1 VHHMR
6 NSPSEIADGEMKNL
20 ESVSG
25 EMETD
30 EGGVA
35 AVEVE
40 EVVAQKEIEVKK
52 IKEIEEDKK
61 ENGMNGIEKQ
71 NEDANLKNGNSD
83 KLSPDTTVEDQSSDF
98 EISERDN
105 EVNDDCETTQEF
117 EPSDNMETAENG
129 DEDVDLTKED
139 SNPTSD
145 KPVDSEQEVAVT
157 SSDKN
162 SDNDTKNDTNND
174 TEEDTNEKK
183 TKTDD
188 EGDSNK
194 RPPSIDLSEP
204 LIKKAKTS
212 DEGESIES
220 ECSADA
226 AEVESNN
233 EDSNQ
238 QDDNVNCKENK
249 EAESIASPFESSELE
264 KNSTP
269 ETKDDTE
276 KADINDDKQVEKEA
290 GSSKND
296 SETSN
301 DEKSNDGCQVLMFKF
316 VDESKENHDNEAGD
330 KEEKKGGTISLEPAG
345 PDDASAESDDDLDI
359 NAGLEKCFN
368 DLENKIA
375 SEKDDTPNKQEDIKS
390 NDKNDEDS
398 NDDAVEVNNESDDEV
413 MTVDDEPTD
422 HDKALDELEQIE
434 KKTKNI
440 LDEGESNKRPPS
452 SDLSEPLTKKA
463 KTSDESESS
472 EAYDKKKLKKII
484 KKMTRKE
491 LEDLI
496 QTKMIELITNKSEIG
511 ELRKKVDSYQAKV
524 EKWQQRAQAL
534 SKQCTD
540 LGTVMKKYI
549 TDSKNK
555 PKDKVTPVKITRS
568 VGLQVVTADQRK
580 IQLQRQQLL
589 QQQQKAAGARIAT
602 KPQTAIT
609 RVVATPNKTIVVNN
623 TSQNQNKSILNGVLK
638 QKPVVATSPK
648 PNIISRPGPASVTQ
662 SKLSPQQ
669 LQAVARTA
677 SSISPASSKPVVTKK
692 AVIDVVDLSDGED
705 DTPVKQVNQRPA
717 QVPQARAR
725 PMPAVRT
732 NIAGRVNGYTRTHPA
747 PLPPQPI
754 KQPSMAGWKQ
764 LPSKPTLKISKRGN
778 GIVLSWNLSHNT
790 VIHAT
795 ISSYQLYA
803 YQESGNQLPDPSLWK
818 KVGDVKALPLP
829 MACTLTQFMAGN
841 KYHFAV
847 RAVDCHNRTGPFSE
861 ANNITLN

>member
-1 VHHMR
+1 MR

-183 TKTDD
+183 TKT
-188 EGDSNK
+188 
-194 RPPSIDLSEP
+194 
-204 LIKKAKTS
+204 A
-212 DEGESIES
+212 ESK
-220 ECSADA
+220 
-226 AEVESNN
+226 N
-233 EDSNQ
+233 EDSNK

-249 EAESIASPFESSELE
+249 EAESIASPSESSELE
-264 KNSTP
+264 KKSTP

-434 KKTKNI
+434 KKTKTI
-440 LDEGESNKRPPS
+440 LDDEGGESNKRPPS

-725 PMPAVRT
+725 PMPAVRS

>member
-1 VHHMR
+1 MIAEYSQFFQHFSKKFNHIVHHMR

-162 SDNDTKNDTNND
+162 SDNDNKSDTNND
-174 TEEDTNEKK
+174 
-183 TKTDD
+183 
-188 EGDSNK
+188 K

-212 DEGESIES
+212 AEGESTES

-238 QDDNVNCKENK
+238 QDDNVNCKEKK
-249 EAESIASPFESSELE
+249 EAESIASPSESSELE
-264 KNSTP
+264 KKSTL

-375 SEKDDTPNKQEDIKS
+375 SEKDDAPNKQEDIKS
-390 NDKNDEDS
+390 NEKNDEDS

-413 MTVDDEPTD
+413 
-422 HDKALDELEQIE
+422 
-434 KKTKNI
+434 
-440 LDEGESNKRPPS
+440 
-452 SDLSEPLTKKA
+452 
-463 KTSDESESS
+463 
-472 EAYDKKKLKKII
+472 
-484 KKMTRKE
+484 
-491 LEDLI
+491 
-496 QTKMIELITNKSEIG
+496 
-511 ELRKKVDSYQAKV
+511 
-524 EKWQQRAQAL
+524 
-534 SKQCTD
+534 
-540 LGTVMKKYI
+540 
-549 TDSKNK
+549 
-555 PKDKVTPVKITRS
+555 
-568 VGLQVVTADQRK
+568 
-580 IQLQRQQLL
+580 
-589 QQQQKAAGARIAT
+589 
-602 KPQTAIT
+602 
-609 RVVATPNKTIVVNN
+609 
-623 TSQNQNKSILNGVLK
+623 
-638 QKPVVATSPK
+638 
-648 PNIISRPGPASVTQ
+648 
-662 SKLSPQQ
+662 
-669 LQAVARTA
+669 
-677 SSISPASSKPVVTKK
+677 
-692 AVIDVVDLSDGED
+692 
-705 DTPVKQVNQRPA
+705 
-717 QVPQARAR
+717 
-725 PMPAVRT
+725 
-732 NIAGRVNGYTRTHPA
+732 
-747 PLPPQPI
+747 
-754 KQPSMAGWKQ
+754 
-764 LPSKPTLKISKRGN
+764 
-778 GIVLSWNLSHNT
+778 
-790 VIHAT
+790 
-795 ISSYQLYA
+795 
-803 YQESGNQLPDPSLWK
+803 
-818 KVGDVKALPLP
+818 
-829 MACTLTQFMAGN
+829 
-841 KYHFAV
+841 
-847 RAVDCHNRTGPFSE
+847 
-861 ANNITLN
+861 